1 VILVR
6 GGRGNDMRLTG
17 SEIFMKCLE
26 AEGVP
31 TVFGHPGGAILHGY
45 DVLRDYPVRHILVR
59 HEQVAIHAVEGYYK
73 ASGKT
78 GTAIVTSGP
87 GATNTIT
94 GLTDALMDSMAI
106 VVFTGQVPT
115 AVMGCDAFQEADVV
129 GTTRTCTKHNFLA
142 LKTEEL
148 PRIVKEA
155 YYIARSGRPGPVLV
169 DLPKDIIMGRAEFKG
184 YPEEVSIRGYNPSVN
199 GHLGQIR
206 KAAELIASAKRP
218 VIYGGGGIIHADA
231 SAELT
236 ELVNITQI
244 PTTLTLMGLGA
255 LDTSHPLWLGMLG
268 MHGTYTANMGM
279 VHTDLMIAIGARFDD
294 RVTGKLSEFGKNAKI
309 IHVDI
314 DPTSIRKNVHVDVP
328 IVGDVKRVLAQLN
341 AELKKIQRDWRA
353 DLEEWY
359 GQIAEWQRTH
369 PLTYQQAP
377 DGAIKPQHAIE
388 QIYTLTEEHDPIV
401 STGVGQHQ
409 MWAAQYYR
417 SHNPRRW
424 ITSGGL
430 GTMGFGFPAALGA
443 QAAFPDK
450 LVIDIDG
457 DGSFQMTMQD
467 LITCVQYNLPVKIFI
482 MNNRYLGMV
491 RQWQELFYGRR
502 YSQVDLE
509 SQPDFVKLAEA
520 FGAVGLRAEGPGDVK
535 PIIEKAIST
544 PGPVLVDVVCERE
557 ENCFPMIPAGSAIRD
572 IIDAGEPIPDKLFQ
586 GWR

>member
-1 VILVR
+1 
-6 GGRGNDMRLTG
+6 MRLTG

-45 DVLRDYPVRHILVR
+45 DVLRDYPLRHILVR

-218 VIYGGGGIIHADA
+218 LIYGGGGIIHADA

-353 DLEEWY
+353 ELEEWY